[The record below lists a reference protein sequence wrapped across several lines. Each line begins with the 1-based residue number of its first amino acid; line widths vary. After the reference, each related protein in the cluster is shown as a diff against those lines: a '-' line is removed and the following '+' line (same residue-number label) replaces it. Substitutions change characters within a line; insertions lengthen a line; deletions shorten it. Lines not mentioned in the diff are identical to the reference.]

1 MPIRWRLTLWFAF
14 VLGIILALS
23 GVVLHVLLEQYLIGH
38 IDDELRAFTSRIHG
52 TVVPNEIP
60 APVDYDVIHSRLP
73 PINEFVSPVTYIQ
86 LIDASGAIAV
96 KSDSLGQQELPVD
109 LALIETAFA
118 DRSAIKT
125 VLAGDGAPL
134 RVMVSP
140 MHLRDQ
146 TLVLEVAQSVS
157 YIETTMG
164 QVRLAVLA
172 SVLLALVAATV
183 SGGIIVRKAL
193 SPVSRI
199 TRTAQ
204 GIESGSDL
212 SRRVG
217 YSGPKDEIGQLA
229 ATFDRMIEHLDRAFE
244 SQKHFV
250 ADASH
255 ELRGPLTV
263 VRGNLDLLKRNLTPQ
278 DRAESLRALEAEAT
292 RMSKIVNDLLI
303 LAELEA
309 GQLLKT
315 EDVSLAELAAEE
327 ARRALSVDGKHQIG
341 MAKVEEVVVRADRQR
356 LQQVLG

>member
-38 IDDELRAFTSRIHG
+38 IDNELRAFTSRIHG

-86 LIDASGAIAV
+86 LIDARGAIAV

-204 GIESGSDL
+204 GIESGSEFYFVHSYYPIPTEQDWVL
-212 SRRVG
+212 GETEYANVRFASIVARANLVATQFHPEK
-217 YSGPKDEIGQLA
+217 SGRLGLQL
-229 ATFDRMIEHLDRAFE
+229 LNN
-244 SQKHFV
+244 FV
-250 ADASH
+250 AWK
-255 ELRGPLTV
+255 GPW
-263 VRGNLDLLKRNLTPQ
+263 
-278 DRAESLRALEAEAT
+278 
-292 RMSKIVNDLLI
+292 
-303 LAELEA
+303 
-309 GQLLKT
+309 
-315 EDVSLAELAAEE
+315 
-327 ARRALSVDGKHQIG
+327 
-341 MAKVEEVVVRADRQR
+341 
-356 LQQVLG
+356 